1 MRQFCFYYGEI
12 GMKAPMTNAI
22 RALQKAGVA
31 YELMSY
37 KYEEHGGTRVGAREL
52 GVDEHQVVKTII
64 FQTEG
69 KPVVPFVVLMHGDC
83 EISAKEMARVLNV
96 KGVKPCDPR
105 DADRFSG
112 YHVGGTSPFG
122 TKRVMDVYVQETILD
137 LPEIFINAGSR
148 GLLFRMNPKDIEKA
162 LKIQTVNVLQ

>member
-1 MRQFCFYYGEI
+1 
-12 GMKAPMTNAI
+12 MKAPMTNAV

-31 YELMSY
+31 YELMAY

-52 GVDEHQVVKTII
+52 GVDEHQVIKTIV
-64 FQTEG
+64 FQTED
-69 KPVVPFVVLMHGDC
+69 KPVTPFIVLMHGDC

-96 KGVKPCDPR
+96 KGVKPCDPK

-122 TKRVMDVYVQETILD
+122 TKRSMTVYVQESILE
-137 LPEIFINAGSR
+137 LPEIFINAGSK
-148 GLLFRMNPKDIEKA
+148 GLLFKMDPKDIEKVVDTR
-162 LKIQTVNVLQ
+162 KVNVLQ

>member
-1 MRQFCFYYGEI
+1 
-12 GMKAPMTNAI
+12 APMTNAV

-31 YELMSY
+31 YELMAY

-52 GVDEHQVVKTII
+52 GVDEHQVIKTIV
-64 FQTEG
+64 FQTED
-69 KPVVPFVVLMHGDC
+69 KPVTPFIVLMHGDC

-96 KGVKPCDPR
+96 KGVKPCDPK

-122 TKRVMDVYVQETILD
+122 TKRSMTVYVQESILE
-137 LPEIFINAGSR
+137 LPEIFINAGSK
-148 GLLFRMNPKDIEKA
+148 GLLFKMDPKDIEKVVNTR
-162 LKIQTVNVLQ
+162 KVNVLQ